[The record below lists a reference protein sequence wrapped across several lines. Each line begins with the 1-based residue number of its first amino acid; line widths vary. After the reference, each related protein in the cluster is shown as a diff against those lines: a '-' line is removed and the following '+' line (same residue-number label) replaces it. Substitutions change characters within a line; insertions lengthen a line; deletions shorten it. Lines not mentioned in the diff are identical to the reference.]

1 MRLEV
6 ASEPSFAQLVER
18 LERDDRAAVGLLI
31 ERYGGALRRS
41 IERALLVRRLLVP
54 GRDRVG
60 AEASDIF
67 QSVMLLFLARLQRQR
82 DGSSGTL
89 QFETPAHL
97 VAYLKTIAEHE
108 MARQRS
114 SFAASGRGVSGL
126 ESPVA
131 IEPASNEPTPG
142 EELIARELLELD
154 QAALDDVARRLSLEE
169 RAIWNLVLQELSWP
183 EIARR
188 LAGTSSPDAARKM
201 FTRAVRRI
209 ADELKAGKLAHDQA
223 DRAR

>member
-1 MRLEV
+1 MRSEV

-41 IERALLVRRLLVP
+41 IERALLVRRLAGP
-54 GRDRVG
+54 GRDRIG

-67 QSVMLLFLARLQRQR
+67 QSVMLLFLARLERQR
-82 DGSSGTL
+82 DGSSETL

-97 VAYLKTIAEHE
+97 VAYLKAIAEHE

-114 SFAASGRGVSGL
+114 SFAASGRGVSGPIF
-126 ESPVA
+126 PVA
-131 IEPASNEPTPG
+131 IEPASNEPTPSQA
-142 EELIARELLELD
+142 LMARELLQLD
-154 QAALDDVARRLSLEE
+154 QAALAEVARRLSPEE

-188 LAGTSSPDAARKM
+188 LGGTSSPDAVRKA
-201 FTRAVRRI
+201 FTRAVGRI
-209 ADELKAGKLAHDQA
+209 ADELKARKLAHD
-223 DRAR
+223 

>member
-1 MRLEV
+1 MRSEV

-41 IERALLVRRLLVP
+41 IERALLVQRLAVP
-54 GRDRVG
+54 GKNPVSP
-60 AEASDIF
+60 EASDIF

-82 DGSSGTL
+82 DGSSVAL
-89 QFETPAHL
+89 CFETPAHL
-97 VAYLKTIAEHE
+97 VAYLKAIAEHE
-108 MARQRS
+108 MARQCS

-126 ESPVA
+126 NSLVA
-131 IEPASNEPTPG
+131 IEPASNEPTPSQ
-142 EELIARELLELD
+142 ELMARELLQLD
-154 QAALDDVARRLSLEE
+154 QAALADVTRRLNFEE

-188 LAGTSSPDAARKM
+188 LGGTSSPDAVRKV

-209 ADELKAGKLAHDQA
+209 ADELKARKLAHD
-223 DRAR
+223 